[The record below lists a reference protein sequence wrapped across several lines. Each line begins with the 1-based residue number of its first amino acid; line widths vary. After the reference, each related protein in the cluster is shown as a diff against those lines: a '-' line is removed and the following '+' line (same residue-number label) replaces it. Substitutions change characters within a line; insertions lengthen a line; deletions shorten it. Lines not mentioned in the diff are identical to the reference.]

1 MSEMR
6 ARPEQ
11 TYFADPSIDRIMGVV
26 MALAGEVYVLRDRM
40 RVLEARLSE
49 QGVLAPGALDAWTPT
64 PEQAL
69 ATQADRDAFV
79 THLLDNLLGQ
89 QAARG
94 PL

>member
-11 TYFADPSIDRIMGVV
+11 TFFTDPAIDRIMGVL
-26 MALAGEVYVLRDRM
+26 MSLAGEVYVLRDRM

-49 QGVLAPGALDAWTPT
+49 QGVLAPGALDSWTPT
-64 PEQAL
+64 PEQAQ